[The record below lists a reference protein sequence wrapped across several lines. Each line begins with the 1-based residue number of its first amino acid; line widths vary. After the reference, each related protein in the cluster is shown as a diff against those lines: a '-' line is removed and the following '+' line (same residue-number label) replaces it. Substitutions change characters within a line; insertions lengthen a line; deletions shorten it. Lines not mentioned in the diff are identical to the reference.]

1 MYLGRKCSLYAKVK
15 QTTSLLLDG
24 SKVHVRVKA
33 VIREDHVLKRRVAMR
48 YCRKYEK
55 R

>member
-1 MYLGRKCSLYAKVK
+1 MYLGRKCSLSAEVK

-24 SKVHVRVKA
+24 SELHVRVKA
-33 VIREDHVLKRRVAMR
+33 VIRDHVLKRRVAMR
-48 YCRKYEK
+48 YRRKYEK